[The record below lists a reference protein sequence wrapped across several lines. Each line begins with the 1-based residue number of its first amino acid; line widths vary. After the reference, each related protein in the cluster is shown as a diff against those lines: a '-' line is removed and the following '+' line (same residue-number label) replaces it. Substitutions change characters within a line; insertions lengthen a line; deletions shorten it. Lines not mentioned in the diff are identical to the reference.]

1 MRLRILFFF
10 LTYVLIP
17 LVVVPLLCMKF
28 HNWFG
33 LFGTLLYYI
42 GLVMAAT
49 GMSIFLPVPL
59 IFCIWYW
66 YSYGFSPFDYV
77 FVFLVCL
84 MSGYLM
90 YRLKLYMEGYIYRI
104 MPEEEINE
112 SYNEKVRILE
122 RRIEEYRQHHPG
134 EKVTQELI
142 DKFKTEIFF

>member
-1 MRLRILFFF
+1 
-10 LTYVLIP
+10 
-17 LVVVPLLCMKF
+17 
-28 HNWFG
+28 
-33 LFGTLLYYI
+33 
-42 GLVMAAT
+42 
-49 GMSIFLPVPL
+49 
-59 IFCIWYW
+59 
-66 YSYGFSPFDYV
+66 
-77 FVFLVCL
+77 
-84 MSGYLM
+84 M